1 MGLTGW
7 FVTEHAARPEGI
19 YVVSFVLD
27 VGGKLQS
34 AFLPFV
40 HQLPIPGRWQP
51 CRTVGRNPVVAL
63 VAQWIERLTTDRRL
77 QVRILSG
84 ALGAGS
90 HSDTYIRLPAPHASV
105 A

>member
-7 FVTEHAARPEGI
+7 FVTEHAAHPEGI

-27 VGGKLQS
+27 VGGKIQS
-34 AFLPFV
+34 AFLPFF

-63 VAQWIERLTTDRRL
+63 VAQRIERRFPKP
-77 QVRILSG
+77 G
-84 ALGAGS
+84 AAGP
-90 HSDTYIRLPAPHASV
+90 TPAMGTMPC
-105 A
+105 